1 MKIITFSPCLEYPY
15 CLSTGEGSSFLTF
28 SKGDLIILD
37 ESNTG
42 ETVQVILRCD
52 WSALSINTEPSLVQ
66 NSGWCVGTCE
76 RTEQRGDFPAEAVYV
91 LPCLTKVAEKIY

>member
-1 MKIITFSPCLEYPY
+1 MLAA
-15 CLSTGEGSSFLTF
+15 GEGSSFLTF

-37 ESNTG
+37 DSNTG
-42 ETVQVILRCD
+42 ET
-52 WSALSINTEPSLVQ
+52 VQ

-91 LPCLTKVAEKIY
+91 LPCLTKVAEK